1 MRNLTPASGSCSLS
15 IGRLSRHRL
24 DNWFPSIAS
33 IPLGGVVTFMLRSQ
47 TMPRPAKVTTK
58 SRTQTGFDKYV
69 DGRMKDPTFA
79 AHYEDAEAEIDATDK
94 LVQALDSVRIANGM
108 SKAELARRISAK
120 PEIVRR
126 LFTSRSPNPTISTVI
141 AVTKALGFHLT
152 LVPNRKPPSRRRA
165 AG

>member
-1 MRNLTPASGSCSLS
+1 
-15 IGRLSRHRL
+15 
-24 DNWFPSIAS
+24 
-33 IPLGGVVTFMLRSQ
+33 
-47 TMPRPAKVTTK
+47 MPRPAKVTAKSK
-58 SRTQTGFDKYV
+58 SRTGFDKYL
-69 DGRMKDPTFA
+69 DGRMKDPTIA
-79 AHYEDAEAEIDATDK
+79 AHYEDAAAEIDATDK

-126 LFTSRSPNPTISTVI
+126 LFTSRSANPTMSTVI

-165 AG
+165 AS